1 MVSNQVDKILA
12 AFESAE
18 ITEWNITDDINC
30 QYYHNKN
37 AVIKV
42 DKSNELFVNFRKFRK
57 TGVSSLSEFGN
68 VEISAI
74 PFADIHNMSAIGNKD
89 EIMKFAQSLGLSFED
104 DEIQIILNIDKGN
117 YDIKPETGDYV
128 SRFHYLTD
136 KQYAELSD
144 EEKAQYDADLA
155 EYKKKVAEYIEPN
168 MAASLSLR

>member
-1 MVSNQVDKILA
+1 MVTSQVDKILEA
-12 AFESAE
+12 LDSAG
-18 ITEWNITDDINC
+18 IDEWNITDDINC

-42 DKSNELFVNFRKFRK
+42 DKSNELFLNFRKFRK

-74 PFADIHNMSAIGNKD
+74 PFVDIHNMSAIGSKD
-89 EIMKFAQSLGLSFED
+89 EILKFVQSLGVSFKD
-104 DEIQIILNIDKGN
+104 DEWQIILNIDKGN

-144 EEKAQYDADLA
+144 EEKTQYDADLA
-155 EYKKKVAEYIEPN
+155 EYKKKVANYIEPN
-168 MAASLSLR
+168 MAASLSLK

>member
-1 MVSNQVDKILA
+1 MVVGQIDKILDALEA
-12 AFESAE
+12 AK

-42 DKSNELFVNFRKFRK
+42 DKGNELFLNFRKFRK
-57 TGVSSLSEFGN
+57 TGVNSLSEFGN

-74 PFADIHNMSAIGNKD
+74 PFVDIHNMSAIGNKD
-89 EIMKFAQSLGLSFED
+89 AILSFVESLGVSFED
-104 DEIQIILNIDKGN
+104 SEWQIILNIDKGN